1 MLLRGDQGTELE
13 LRLVGYE
20 HPGEEFDPWES
31 NSLLV
36 AVRVIAP
43 QGSWEVV
50 DPCLTTWEA
59 AHVVRWCAAL
69 AARADLVANRPLGIS
84 EPNVTLTGRAR
95 RGAPDQVDVRA
106 CFALELRPP
115 WLKSVAASGDLCVEL
130 GVGRD
135 QLAAA
140 ASALAADLHRFP
152 QRGAD
157 PTL

>member
-1 MLLRGDQGTELE
+1 MLLRGEQGTELE

-20 HPGEEFDPWES
+20 HPQERFDPWDS

-36 AVRVIAP
+36 SVRVIAP

-69 AARADLVANRPLGIS
+69 AARADLVANRPLGVS
-84 EPNVTLTGRAR
+84 EPNVSFLGRAR
-95 RGAPDQVDVRA
+95 AGRPDQVDVRA

-115 WLKSVAASGDLCVEL
+115 WLKAVAGSSDLCVDL
-130 GVGRD
+130 AVRRD

-140 ASALAADLHRFP
+140 GSALAHDLGRFP